1 MMADNYIGDEGAAAL
16 APSLRG
22 LTRLTTLNIYSEFS
36 VRVRDTVRVR
46 ARNRRWT

>member
-1 MMADNYIGDEGAAAL
+1 MMADNYIGDEGAATL
-16 APSLRG
+16 APSLREM
-22 LTRLTTLNIYSEFS
+22 THLTTLNLYGEFS